1 MPDRLQWEKLLYP
14 KRRKFIHSKKSE
26 SIGTGIGREE
36 IERDYDRILFAA
48 PTRRLAD
55 KTQVFPMEKNDS
67 VRTRL
72 THSHEVSN
80 LARSIGIR
88 LAYAHAE
95 EVFRDCA
102 DSLNVGRTVPAL
114 LAAIG
119 LAHDLGNPP
128 FGHQGE
134 VAIQRWFQ
142 RNPSS
147 VAVGTDFLRFGGN
160 CQTFRLLTRLQIL
173 NDEYGLNLTYATLAG
188 LLKYPVFS
196 DSDALDRFGKF
207 GIFESEREI
216 AEDVWKYTGLSKGIR
231 HPLAYVM
238 EACDDIAYSVIDA
251 EDIVKK
257 NYASF
262 NDLIDFLQS
271 NDDVVTRDVVAS
283 VLKKNREFKQHS
295 LSSSELNDLSMQMFR
310 VKAVAEMVKS
320 ATTAF
325 VRNIN
330 RIMSADL
337 PSRFELLTES
347 DSGPLCRAL
356 KKFDERHGFKNP
368 AVLRLELQGDNYISE
383 VMDMLWIGIGHEERD
398 PFGRYAYGKISENYR
413 RIYENSP
420 RNIEDKAHLLCD
432 AISGMTE
439 GFLVSLH
446 SELRR
451 LQR

>member
-1 MPDRLQWEKLLYP
+1 
-14 KRRKFIHSKKSE
+14 
-26 SIGTGIGREE
+26 
-36 IERDYDRILFAA
+36 
-48 PTRRLAD
+48 
-55 KTQVFPMEKNDS
+55 
-67 VRTRL
+67 
-72 THSHEVSN
+72 
-80 LARSIGIR
+80 

-102 DSLNVGRTVPAL
+102 DSLKVCRTVPAL

-134 VAIQRWFQ
+134 VAIQRWFA
-142 RNPSS
+142 RNRSR
-147 VAVGTDFLRFGGN
+147 VAVGPDFLRFGGN

-173 NDEYGLNLTYATLAG
+173 SDEYGLNLTYATLAG
-188 LLKYPVFS
+188 LMKYPVFS

-207 GIFESEREI
+207 GIFVSERDI
-216 AEDVWKYTGLSKGIR
+216 AEDVWKHTGLSEGVR

-295 LSSSELNDLSMQMFR
+295 LSSSELSDLSMQMFR
-310 VKAVAEMVKS
+310 VKAIAEMVKS

-325 VRNIN
+325 VRNIH

-337 PSRFELLTES
+337 PSRFELLEDS

-356 KKFDERHGFKNP
+356 KEFDERHGFKNP

-383 VMDMLWIGIGHEERD
+383 VMDMLWIGIDGHEKRD
-398 PFGRYAYGKISENYR
+398 PFARYAYGRTSENYR
-413 RIYENSP
+413 RIYDNSP
-420 RNIEDKAHLLCD
+420 GDIEDKAHLLCD
-432 AISGMTE
+432 AISGMME

-446 SELRR
+446 SELGT